1 MVMKQ
6 ETDLGKRFTEL
17 IGIMARLR
25 GKEGCPWDREQTH
38 LSLKPFLLE
47 ETYELLEAI
56 EGEDSREMEEE
67 LGDLLLQILFHC
79 QIASEQGRFTADRV
93 LSLLQDKLIRRHP
106 HVFSDGH
113 LPDSQSVLRQWVK
126 AKAQEGGN
134 KDTPSLLGKLP
145 KGMPALARSQRL
157 GERASHL
164 GFDWPETN
172 QVWVKVEEE
181 LKELQ
186 VAIASGKKPQ
196 MKEELGDLLFS
207 LVNLCR
213 FLDIEAEEALH
224 QSLNRF
230 VDRFHYI
237 EKQIRRRGK
246 ELTESSFEE
255 MDSLWEEAKVKTSHG
270 VTSGSP
276 KRVGT
281 NRISG
286 PRKKKAVR
294 KGPAKP

>member
-1 MVMKQ
+1 MKQ
-6 ETDLGKRFTEL
+6 EKDVGKRFTEL

-38 LSLKPFLLE
+38 LSLQPFLLE

-56 EGEDSREMEEE
+56 EGEDSKAMAEE

-93 LSLLQDKLIRRHP
+93 LSLLREKLIRRHP

-113 LPDSQSVLRQWVK
+113 LPDSQSVLHYWVK
-126 AKAQEGGN
+126 AKAQEEGT
-134 KDTPSLLGKLP
+134 KRSPSLLGKLP

-186 VAIASGKKPQ
+186 GAIASGKKTQ
-196 MKEELGDLLFS
+196 IKAELGDLLFS
-207 LVNLCR
+207 LVNVCR

-237 EKQIRRRGK
+237 ERTIRRRGRT
-246 ELTESSFEE
+246 LDESSFEE
-255 MDSLWEEAKVKTSHG
+255 MDSLWEEAKEKTTPSVK
-270 VTSGSP
+270 SGTP
-276 KRVGT
+276 KRPGT
-281 NRISG
+281 NRISR
-286 PRKKKAVR
+286 PRRNRAVR
-294 KGPAKP
+294 KGPAKS